1 MTNHVTD
8 RPGTRT
14 RRGFWFDPRFAI
26 GLVLVVA
33 SVVGVWAIVA
43 SADRSVAVYAARD
56 ALSIGDRVVAADL
69 TMTRVRLDSAGRLY
83 VTPQRMPSD
92 GLVVTRAVAAGELV
106 PVSAVGTQA
115 GASVTSVVVAV
126 KSKLAG
132 SLGPGSVVDV
142 WGARETGQGQFG
154 PPAVI
159 VGSASVVRV
168 IESTGLI
175 ADGTGQS
182 VEILVPKAKVATVL
196 EAIANQDAIA
206 LVPVNAPLGN

>member
-1 MTNHVTD
+1 MTNN
-8 RPGTRT
+8 PGRST
-14 RRGFWFDPRFAI
+14 RRRFWFDPRFAI

-43 SADRSVAVYAARD
+43 ATDRSVTVYAARG
-56 ALSIGDRVVAADL
+56 ALSVGDRIDAADL
-69 TMTRVRLDSAGRLY
+69 TVARVRLDSAGQMY
-83 VTPQRMPSD
+83 VTPERMPVD
-92 GLVVTRAVAAGELV
+92 GLVVTRTVAAGELV

-126 KSKLAG
+126 QSKLAG

-142 WGARETGQGQFG
+142 WGARETAQGQFG
-154 PPAVI
+154 PPSVI

-175 ADGTGQS
+175 ADGKGQS
-182 VEILVPKAKVATVL
+182 VEILVPKGKVATVL
-196 EAIANQDAIA
+196 ESIANQDSIA
-206 LVPVNAPLGN
+206 LVPVNAPLGK

>member
-1 MTNHVTD
+1 MTNN
-8 RPGTRT
+8 PGRST
-14 RRGFWFDPRFAI
+14 RRRFWFDPRFAI

-43 SADRSVAVYAARD
+43 ATDRSVTVYAARG
-56 ALSIGDRVVAADL
+56 ALSVGDRIDAADL
-69 TMTRVRLDSAGRLY
+69 TVARVRLDSAGQMY
-83 VTPQRMPSD
+83 VTPKRMPVD
-92 GLVVTRAVAAGELV
+92 GLVVTRTVAAGELV

-126 KSKLAG
+126 QSKLAG

-142 WGARETGQGQFG
+142 WGARETAQGQFG
-154 PPAVI
+154 PPSVI

-175 ADGTGQS
+175 ADGKGQS
-182 VEILVPKAKVATVL
+182 VEILVPKGKVATVL
-196 EAIANQDAIA
+196 ESIANQDSIA
-206 LVPVNAPLGN
+206 LVPVNAPLGK